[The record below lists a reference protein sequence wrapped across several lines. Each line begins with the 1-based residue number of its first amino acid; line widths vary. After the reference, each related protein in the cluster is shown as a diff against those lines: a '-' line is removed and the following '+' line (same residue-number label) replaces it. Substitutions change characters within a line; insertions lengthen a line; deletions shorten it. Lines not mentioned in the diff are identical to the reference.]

1 LSMPLEALTSRE
13 AVLAAMAE
21 FDNVGREE
29 FLAKYGFH
37 PARDILVLQEGR
49 RYDSKPILAAAHG
62 YEHPDLGPL
71 RPSEFSGG
79 RPTITKLEN
88 LGFEVERLL
97 DAPVGDGPAAGPL
110 LSEFVDSYARARGET
125 FGGSHPAAE
134 ALKRAAEAL
143 QQRLPPSVAQARVK
157 SSVGQGN
164 WATVPWIAVLD
175 PRETNTTQRG
185 TYPVLLIP
193 EDLRGVYL
201 TLAQGVT
208 QLKRDRGKAAAY
220 AALSERAQTLRP
232 RLAPLAPRGFGDGN
246 DVDLGPSSLGRDYA
260 ASVIVSKYFA
270 RDALGTSHLDYD
282 FAELCSAYGQL
293 LDSGALPADPTAV
306 HEPAVMSIYVGRGA
320 EQNFASGGR
329 RGWWGWRQTH
339 AELAAVQPGDLIL
352 FGFGYSAGSPR
363 VDAETWAQNRVE
375 RAVVG
380 RIEQVP
386 FRTDEAVMPDELAGT
401 ASYPYKIRFQL
412 LQDLTNIDLNEHGGL
427 SPEVVDALRLS
438 AVRQGA
444 GIVRPIEGSP
454 LLQLFT
460 QEETVPRPLV
470 PIDEVAEAF
479 IEAVRGS
486 GLRLDERLIEVFLA
500 AALTKPFLILTGLS
514 GSGKTQLATRLGE
527 WCGSDSKGLRYKV
540 VPVRP
545 DWTGP
550 EYLFGFP
557 DALQNRV
564 DDQAVWAVPDTLEF
578 LLRANAEPTKPFVL
592 ILDEMNLAHVERYF
606 ADFLSGLES
615 RESVLPDLHVRD
627 GKWLERDGSRK
638 IPLPRN
644 VTVVGTVNID
654 ETTYLFSPKVLDR
667 AFTFEFRVA
676 ASDLDPEV
684 RRPGP
689 SEAARDDILGSV
701 VAYQQHDDW
710 QFDHP
715 HPERDA
721 LADDLRELHRILSP
735 AGLEFGHRVMYE
747 AMRFAS
753 MLGAARGLGRDEVL
767 DVIALTKVLPKIHGS
782 RQRLQ
787 PVLEALITFA
797 EGSPDA
803 PEPRLAETAAKA
815 RRMLRVLQEA
825 QFVSFTE

>member
-1 LSMPLEALTSRE
+1 MPLEALTSPE
-13 AVLAAMAE
+13 AVLAAIAE
-21 FDNVGREE
+21 FDEVGRDQ
-29 FLAKYGFH
+29 FLAKYGFQ
-37 PARDILVLQEGR
+37 PARDIVVLHEGR

-62 YEHPDLGPL
+62 HQHPEVGPL

-79 RPTITKLEN
+79 RATIAKLEQ
-88 LGFEVERLL
+88 LGFGVERLNPP
-97 DAPVGDGPAAGPL
+97 DADAPAAGPL
-110 LSEFVDSYARARGET
+110 LAEFVDAYTRAKGEA

-134 ALKRAAEAL
+134 VLKRAAEAL

-157 SSVGQGN
+157 ASVGQGN
-164 WATVPWIAVLD
+164 WATVPWIALLD

-220 AALSERAQTLRP
+220 ATLSERAQALRP
-232 RLAPLAPRGFGDGN
+232 QLAPLRPKGFGDGE

-260 ASVIVSKYFA
+260 ASVVVSKYFA
-270 RDALGTSHLDYD
+270 RDGLGTSELDDD
-282 FAELCSAYGQL
+282 FSELCSAYGEL
-293 LDSGALPADPTAV
+293 LESGARPVEQTAP
-306 HEPAVMSIYVGRGA
+306 HEPAVMSVYVGRGA

-339 AELAAVQPGDLIL
+339 PELAAVQPGDLIL
-352 FGFGYSAGSPR
+352 FGFGYSGGSPR
-363 VDAETWAQNRVE
+363 VDAETWAQNRVQ

-380 RIEQVP
+380 RIEQAP

-412 LQDLTNIDLNEHGGL
+412 LQDLTEIDLNERGGL
-427 SPEVVDALRLS
+427 SPEVADALRLS

-444 GIVRPIEGSP
+444 GIVRPSEGSP
-454 LLQLFT
+454 LLERLT
-460 QEETVPRPLV
+460 QEETIAQTLV

-479 IEAVRGS
+479 IGAVSGS
-486 GLRLDERLIEVFLA
+486 GLRLDERLVEVFLA

-527 WCGSDSKGLRYKV
+527 WCGSDSKGLRYQV

-564 DDQAVWAVPDTLEF
+564 DGQAVWAVPDTLEF
-578 LLRANAEPTKPFVL
+578 LLRANAEPMKPFVL
-592 ILDEMNLAHVERYF
+592 VLDEMNLAHVERYF

-615 RESVLPDLHVRD
+615 REPVLPDLQLRD

-667 AFTFEFRVA
+667 AFTFEFRVFD
-676 ASDLDPEV
+676 SDLDPGV
-684 RRPGP
+684 RRPAP
-689 SEAARDDILGSV
+689 SVSATDDILGSLV
-701 VAYQQHDDW
+701 TYQQHDEW

-747 AMRFAS
+747 ALRFAS
-753 MLGAARGLGRDEVL
+753 MLGGSRGLARDEVL
-767 DVIALTKVLPKIHGS
+767 DAIALTKVLPKIHGS

-787 PVLEALITFA
+787 PVLEALIVFA
-797 EGSPDA
+797 EGSPEA
-803 PEPRLAETAAKA
+803 PEPRLPATVAKA
-815 RRMLRVLQEA
+815 RRMLKVLQEA

>member
-1 LSMPLEALTSRE
+1 MPLEALTSPE
-13 AVLAAMAE
+13 AVLAAIAE
-21 FDNVGREE
+21 FDEVGRDR
-29 FLAKYGFH
+29 FLAKYGFQ
-37 PARDILVLQEGR
+37 PARDIVVLHDGR
-49 RYDSKPILAAAHG
+49 RYDSKPIVASAHG
-62 YEHPDLGPL
+62 HQHPELGPL
-71 RPSEFSGG
+71 RHTDFNGG
-79 RPTITKLEN
+79 RPTIAKLEQ
-88 LGFEVERLL
+88 LGFEVERLNPP
-97 DAPVGDGPAAGPL
+97 DADAPAAGPL
-110 LSEFVDSYARARGET
+110 LRQFVESYARAKRET

-134 ALKRAAEAL
+134 ALKRTAEAL

-157 SSVGQGN
+157 ASVGQGN

-193 EDLRGVYL
+193 EDLGGVYL

-220 AALSERAQTLRP
+220 ATLSERAQALRP
-232 RLAPLAPRGFGDGN
+232 LLAQLATRGFGDG
-246 DVDLGPSSLGRDYA
+246 DEVDLGPSSLGRDYA
-260 ASVIVSKYFA
+260 ASVVVSKYVA
-270 RDALGTSHLDYD
+270 RAALGTSNLDDD
-282 FAELCSAYGQL
+282 FSGLCSAYGEL
-293 LDSGALPADPTAV
+293 LESGALPVDETV
-306 HEPAVMSIYVGRGA
+306 VREPAVMSVYVGRGA

-339 AELAAVQPGDLIL
+339 PELAAVQPGDLIL
-352 FGFGYSAGSPR
+352 FGFGYSGGSPR
-363 VDAETWAQNRVE
+363 VDAEKWAQNRVQ

-380 RIEQVP
+380 RVEQTP

-401 ASYPYKIRFQL
+401 ASYPFKIRFQL
-412 LQDLTNIDLNEHGGL
+412 LQDLTNIDLNEQGGL
-427 SPEVVDALRLS
+427 SPAVAEALRLS

-454 LLQLFT
+454 LLEPFAQAGAVA
-460 QEETVPRPLV
+460 QPLV
-470 PIDEVAEAF
+470 PIDEVADAF
-479 IEAVRGS
+479 IDVVGGS
-486 GLRLDERLIEVFLA
+486 GLRLDESLTGAFLV

-527 WCGSDSKGLRYKV
+527 WCGSDSQGRARCKV

-564 DDQAVWAVPDTLEF
+564 NGQSVWAVPETLEF
-578 LLRANAEPTKPFVL
+578 LLHAKSEPMKPFVL
-592 ILDEMNLAHVERYF
+592 VLDEMNLAHVERYF

-615 RESVLPDLHVRD
+615 RQPVLPDLHVEE

-638 IPLPRN
+638 TPLPRN

-676 ASDLDPEV
+676 DSDLDPEV
-684 RRPGP
+684 RRPGL

-701 VAYQQHDDW
+701 VAYQQDDDW

-715 HPERDA
+715 HPERVA
-721 LADDLRELHRILSP
+721 VADDLRELHRILSP

-747 AMRFAS
+747 ALRFAS

-787 PVLEALITFA
+787 PVLEALIAFA
-797 EGSPDA
+797 EGSPEA
-803 PEPRLAETAAKA
+803 PEPRLAATAVKA
-815 RRMLRVLQEA
+815 QRMLTVLQEA